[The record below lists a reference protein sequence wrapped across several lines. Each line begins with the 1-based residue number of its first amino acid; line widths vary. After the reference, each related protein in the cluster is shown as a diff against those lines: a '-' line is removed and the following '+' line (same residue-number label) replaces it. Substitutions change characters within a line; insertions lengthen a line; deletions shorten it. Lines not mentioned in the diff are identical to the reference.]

1 LKPLEILISGGFFMP
16 IGTAQKAKKAKI
28 TKIIPVK

>member
-16 IGTAQKAKKAKI
+16 IGTAKKAKKANKA
-28 TKIIPVK
+28 KIIPVK